1 MRPIRIHL
9 RLDAETKRKLEQ
21 AAAYSR
27 TSLSEFVLVNAVEA
41 ADRVIDSHE
50 KVTLSAKDWQ
60 AFYNALMD
68 PPKPNEKLMKAASR
82 YRQRLCG

>member
-60 AFYNALMD
+60 AFYNALMN